1 MNKTYKLLTLAAIS
15 GVSYINAAS
24 IQVGDLRLPSANYNG
39 GYTYFDAASGGD
51 LTRAVSG
58 APVGVNST
66 FTAVTQNS
74 GDTLDPSTDIGLQT
88 YSSATVIR
96 QLNRFGSDPDGP
108 AGAAGPQRAG
118 GVQWQIGLSPI
129 DGYLSGN
136 SLDLTTLDLRLL
148 TDPSDDNK
156 SYDVYLSYTLPADSI
171 SILGLDTSDSAGTNN
186 YNNVWLPAQ
195 SGTEGDIINGT
206 HKLIEL
212 NFTGNMDTTIN
223 LLPLYDAGVSDV
235 NLIMMSG
242 AFFSGRTIG
251 INDGSGLFI
260 DTVAIPEP
268 SSAILMGLGSVAFL
282 LRRRR

>member
-24 IQVGDLRLPSANYNG
+24 IQVGDLRLPSANYG
-39 GYTYFDAASGGD
+39 GGFTYFDAASDGD

-96 QLNRFGSDPDGP
+96 QLNRYTSDSDGP
-108 AGAAGPQRAG
+108 GGVTGPQRAG

-148 TDPSDDNK
+148 TDPNDDAK

>member
-24 IQVGDLRLPSANYNG
+24 IQVGDLRLPSANYG
-39 GYTYFDAASGGD
+39 GGFTYFDAASDGD

-74 GDTLDPSTDIGLQT
+74 GDTLDSGTDIGLQT

-96 QLNRFGSDPDGP
+96 QLNRYTSDSDGP
-108 AGAAGPQRAG
+108 GGVTGPQRAG

-148 TDPSDDNK
+148 TDPNDDAK